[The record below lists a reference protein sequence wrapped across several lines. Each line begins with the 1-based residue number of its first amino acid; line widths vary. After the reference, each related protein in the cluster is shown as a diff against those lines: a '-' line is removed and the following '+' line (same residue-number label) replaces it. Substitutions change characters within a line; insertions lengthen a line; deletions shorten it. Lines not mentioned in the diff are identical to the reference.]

1 MSLAGILIILG
12 FFIFAALMVAR
23 IIPPL
28 LTLPLMAA
36 WTCQVAHLPI
46 NDYLNVILLAGSMKL
61 AGAMAVV
68 IFGAMFARV
77 IMKAGISDS
86 LIKKAAELAGD
97 QPRFIAILIFGAVVF
112 VFLGMSGL
120 GAVIMAGSIALPIM
134 TGAGIAPLDAAV
146 ILVLGISTGLMA
158 NLANYGTY
166 IGIFGGQVVT
176 ECYPPAL
183 LICGLFSLLYIFVNI
198 RAGKNSHGSFVGIIK
213 LLILGAVSV
222 PGSFVKSL
230 GGVFQ
235 VQETTLFSKKDNTPA
250 AALVTPAIP
259 LITVYA
265 FRYICGFNVK
275 EGGVDPVA
283 AAICGFILA
292 SVYAVLLTKPREL
305 INIMAGAIVE
315 GIRDVAGV
323 LFLFMGIGMLVAAVM
338 HPAVAAVLNPLLL
351 DVVPKSSVGLALFF
365 AILAPTAL
373 YRGPLNMFG
382 MGAGIAVLLYALHLI
397 EPAVLCGMFIGV
409 QFLQGISDPTNSSN
423 TWIADFVRADT
434 GDILRKTLPY
444 SWGMCLAML
453 LVVLIRQGGL

>member
-1 MSLAGILIILG
+1 MSLAGILILVG

-23 IIPPL
+23 ILPPL

-36 WTCQVAHLPI
+36 WTCQVAHLPLA
-46 NDYLNVILLAGSMKL
+46 DYLNIILLSGSMKL

-97 QPRFIAILIFGAVVF
+97 QPRFIALLIFAAVVF

-134 TGAGIAPLDAAV
+134 TGAGISPLDAAV
-146 ILVLGISTGLMA
+146 ILILGIGTGLMA

-166 IGIFGGQVVT
+166 IGIFGGEVVT

-183 LICGLFSLLYIFVNI
+183 LICALFSLLYIFFNI
-198 RAGKNSHGSFVGIIK
+198 RSDKSSSGSFFGIIK
-213 LLILGAVSV
+213 LLVLGIASL
-222 PGSFVKSL
+222 PMSFVRAL
-230 GGVFQ
+230 GGIFRT
-235 VQETTLFSKKDNTPA
+235 QETTLFSKKDSTPA
-250 AALVTPAIP
+250 AALVTPVIP
-259 LITVYA
+259 LLVVYG
-265 FRYICGFNVK
+265 FRWSCGFNVK
-275 EGGVDPVA
+275 AGGVDPVA

-292 SVYAVLLTKPREL
+292 SLYAILMTKPREL

-338 HPAVAAVLNPLLL
+338 HPVVAAVLNPLLMAL
-351 DVVPKSSVGLALFF
+351 VPKSALGLAIFF
-365 AILAPTAL
+365 GVLAPTAL

-382 MGAGIAVLLYALHLI
+382 MGAGIAVLLFSLKLVA
-397 EPAVLCGMFIGV
+397 PAVLCGMFIGV
-409 QFLQGISDPTNSSN
+409 QFLQGLSDPTNSSN
-423 TWIADFVRADT
+423 TWIADFVRVDT
-434 GDILRKTLPY
+434 ADILKKTLPY
-444 SWGMCLAML
+444 SWGMCIAML
-453 LVVLIRQGGL
+453 LVVLVKQGGL